1 MKLNKSIEN
10 KENELVALYKNEAF
24 DIGFYDYFKDLK
36 NNRISQVLNN
46 KERNVRF
53 DTITYRQLNSW
64 EKEGLLIGTREG
76 REWRRFSIME
86 AIWVRLIK
94 EFRDFG
100 MSREQVKISKQ
111 SLEFESK
118 KCGVAMP
125 LLEFYTAFA
134 IGVKMPVILLV
145 FKDGVAIPASLTQY
159 KVAKETSK
167 IENHLQVSLNDLLQ
181 NMFPDVDLKAKEDT
195 AMPLHIEEMQLL
207 AFMRLG
213 DFEKVEVRYKDGKI
227 DIIEGTER
235 IATNRVAEIMKE
247 QAYDEIKIRRQGGKV
262 TSVVRTRK
270 KKL

>member
-1 MKLNKSIEN
+1 
-10 KENELVALYKNEAF
+10 
-24 DIGFYDYFKDLK
+24 
-36 NNRISQVLNN
+36 
-46 KERNVRF
+46 
-53 DTITYRQLNSW
+53 
-64 EKEGLLIGTREG
+64 
-76 REWRRFSIME
+76 ME

-94 EFRDFG
+94 ELRDFG
-100 MSREQVKISKQ
+100 ISREQLKISKQ
-111 SLEFESK
+111 SLEFENK

-134 IGVKMPVILLV
+134 IGVKMPVLLLV

-159 KVAKETSK
+159 KVAKEMAI

-181 NMFPDVDLKAKEDT
+181 SMFPDLDLKAKEDL
-195 AMPLHIEEMQLL
+195 AMPVQVQEMQLL

-213 DFEKVEVRYKDGKI
+213 DFEKVEVRYRDGRI

-247 QAYDEIKIRRQGGKV
+247 QAYDEIKIKRQGGKV
-262 TSVVRTRK
+262 TSVLRTRK